1 MDLGTYGTRRRG
13 VLAIV
18 LPRTLP
24 RPRHLRQLKI
34 VALQLGVTLKS
45 LYDLSWGCSRDLVA
59 DETLSLGGT
68 LGHSDRVLL
77 NHLKEPKITK

>member
-1 MDLGTYGTRRRG
+1 MELI
-13 VLAIV
+13 A
-18 LPRTLP
+18 TLMSDGLKK
-24 RPRHLRQLKI
+24 HDLKI

>member
-1 MDLGTYGTRRRG
+1 ME
-13 VLAIV
+13 AIV
-18 LPRTLP
+18 LPSTLE
-24 RPRHLRQLKI
+24 RGTSERLKI
-34 VALQLGVTLKS
+34 GALQLGVTLKS